1 MTTPNPVDALMK
13 LVEATKAIIECDD
26 AAKSAHGNPNA
37 NLNGYGLVDLF
48 DCVGHHLGAGP
59 HKQQPYRSNSLN
71 AALEDARAAVEASAR
86 ALAAAPAPSEL
97 QESVRWKQLVH
108 MVERGVTPEILVDWI
123 NHPNRLDYAA
133 KLRAE
138 HG

>member
-1 MTTPNPVDALMK
+1 MTNQQTH
-13 LVEATKAIIECDD
+13 VEAHMALVTEFGNERARMALD
-26 AAKSAHGNPNA
+26 ASGKPATFTPDPSK
-37 NLNGYGLVDLF
+37 V
-48 DCVGHHLGAGP
+48 
-59 HKQQPYRSNSLN
+59 
-71 AALEDARAAVEASAR
+71 AAAFRAVEASAR
-86 ALAAAPAPSEL
+86 ALAAVPAPSEL

-123 NHPNRLDYAA
+123 NHPNRLDYVA